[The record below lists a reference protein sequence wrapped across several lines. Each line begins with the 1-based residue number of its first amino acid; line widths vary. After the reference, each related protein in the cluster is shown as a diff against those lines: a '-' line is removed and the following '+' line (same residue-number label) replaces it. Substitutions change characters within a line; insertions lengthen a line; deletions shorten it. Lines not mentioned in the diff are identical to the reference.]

1 MPIIDFTMPFYLLSG
16 VVLFVLCL
24 YLATKN
30 KTNTIP
36 CIMLL
41 VAVAILAGHSI
52 ELAYAISTDTIMT
65 LVKNI
70 VFDEMFIFISFLSF
84 LWLDK
89 IQVENMKKKT
99 NKAGKK
105 DKLSNKVIEKDG
117 LDMLWKKV

>member
-24 YLATKN
+24 YLAYKN

-41 VAVAILAGHSI
+41 VSVAILAGHSI
-52 ELAYAISTDTIMT
+52 ELAYALSADTVMT

-84 LWLDK
+84 LWLDR
-89 IQVENMKKKT
+89 IQVQNMKKKPA
-99 NKAGKK
+99 KAGKK
-105 DKLSNKVIEKDG
+105 ERLSDKVIEKDG
-117 LDMLWKKV
+117 LDML

>member
-52 ELAYAISTDTIMT
+52 ELAYAVSTDTIMT

-89 IQVENMKKKT
+89 VQVENMKKKT

>member
-52 ELAYAISTDTIMT
+52 ELAYAVSTDTIMT